1 MQMLAQLM
9 STENSP
15 GGDGDSVALPQDDFS
30 ETLLIAELEP
40 SSSGD
45 ERAILY
51 PKDRP
56 AKEIATQWVA
66 ASADV
71 LISLERVR

>member
-1 MQMLAQLM
+1 MQTLAHHM
-9 STENSP
+9 STENSSGP
-15 GGDGDSVALPQDDFS
+15 DGDSRALPQDDFS

-40 SSSGD
+40 SDSGD

-56 AKEIATQWVA
+56 AAEVATRWVA